1 MPFSLWSSY
10 KLDEFVPGLGIGG
23 GAGLSVQA
31 VRAQHHRRHRAG
43 GHGPQSRIAVI
54 PRTLEFD
61 AVATYDIDKLHFQFN
76 VNNIADELNY
86 TQSFGNRGTPSAG
99 RTFIISVGVDL

>member
-1 MPFSLWSSY
+1 MPSPLRRTDSRM
-10 KLDEFVPGLGIGG
+10 LLAALLLPLL
-23 GAGLSVQA
+23 LSCNNR
-31 VRAQHHRRHRAG
+31 RA
-43 GHGPQSRIAVI
+43 SIAVI

-61 AVATYDIDKLHFQFN
+61 AVATYDIDRYHFQFN

-99 RTFIISVGVDL
+99 RTFIASVGIDL